1 MALVKYGPFAQL
13 SGSING
19 WVYSHNRA
27 GAYIRNRSLV
37 TNPNTSFQVEAR
49 GNFRDAVD
57 AWTNNL
63 SDTSRGEWE
72 TYAANTPVLNRLGDP
87 ILLSGQQMFIRSY
100 QAIAMVGGDA
110 PTGAPAIFDLGT
122 FTVPTITADASAG
135 ELSIAFNNGDAW
147 AVAEGG
153 FLSIKQSRPQNETI
167 NFFRG
172 PWRFVGS
179 VAGALIPPASPATI
193 PALFLPLTAGQKLFF
208 EVRAIDADFRVT
220 NVATVSTIVVA

>member
-1 MALVKYGPFAQL
+1 MALVKYGAFAQL

-19 WVYSHNRA
+19 WVYSHNRS
-27 GAYIRNRSLV
+27 GSYVRNRSLV

-63 SDTSRGEWE
+63 DATSRSEWE

-87 ILLSGQQMFIRSY
+87 INLTGQQMFIRSY

-122 FTVPTITADASAG
+122 FTPPVITADASAG
-135 ELSIAFNNGDAW
+135 ELSIAFTNSDEW
-147 AVAEGG
+147 ATAVGG
-153 FLSIKQSRPQNETI
+153 FLSIKQSRPLNPTI
-167 NFFRG
+167 NFHRG

-179 VAGALIPPASPATI
+179 VAGDIIAPASPEVI
-193 PALFLPLTAGQKLFF
+193 PALYLPLTAGQKLFF
-208 EVRAIDADFRVT
+208 EVRAINADFRVT
-220 NVATVSTIVVA
+220 SVSTVSTIVVA

>member
-19 WVYSHNRA
+19 WVYSHNRS
-27 GAYIRNRSLV
+27 GAYVRNRSLV
-37 TNPNTSFQVEAR
+37 TNPNTAFQVEAR

-63 SDTSRGEWE
+63 DNDMRAQWE

-87 ILLSGQQMFIRSY
+87 INLSGQQMFIRSY

-110 PTGAPAIFDLGT
+110 PTGAPSIFDLGT
-122 FTVPTITADASAG
+122 FSPPVISASALAG
-135 ELSIAFNNGDAW
+135 ELSVAFTNSDEW
-147 AVAEGG
+147 ATAVDG
-153 FLSIKQSRPQNETI
+153 FLSIKQSRPQNPTV
-167 NFFRG
+167 NFFKG

-179 VAGALIPPASPATI
+179 IAGALIAPTSPEVLD
-193 PALFLPLTAGQKLFF
+193 ALYLPLIAGQKLFF
-208 EVRAIDADFRVT
+208 EVRAINADFRVT
-220 NVATVSTIVVA
+220 STSIVSTIVGA